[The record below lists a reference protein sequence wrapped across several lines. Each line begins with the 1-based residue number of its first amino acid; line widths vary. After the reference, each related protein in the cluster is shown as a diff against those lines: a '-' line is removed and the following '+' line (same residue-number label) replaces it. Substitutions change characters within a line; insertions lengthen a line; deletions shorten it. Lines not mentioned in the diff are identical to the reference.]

1 MPRWLVLS
9 MLSLSALA
17 LLGYAGWWWIT
28 WPERTAREFLDL
40 LVEGRLEEARRM
52 IVEAGDSEDLFEWPD
67 HDYNQVDWN
76 LSKLEPLARGMTDV
90 LHGHQR
96 FGFRIGYQ
104 VEIERGRVLY
114 PGLLFTGR
122 LDGFGQ
128 VKLSIPDRTRSAEV
142 SESSDLTPRSFCVA
156 CW

>member
-1 MPRWLVLS
+1 MRIPHWIVGC
-9 MLSLSALA
+9 
-17 LLGYAGWWWIT
+17 LLGASVLAVVGAGAWSWVT

-40 LVEGRLEEARRM
+40 LVAGRLEEARRM
-52 IVEAGDSEDLFEWPD
+52 IVQAGHPEDLLEWPD

-104 VEIERGRVLY
+104 VEVVRGRILY

-128 VKLSIPDRTRSAEV
+128 LKLSIPDRTGSAVV
-142 SESSDLTPRSFCVA
+142 SDPSELRP
-156 CW
+156 